1 MRIYLKIDKKALKL
15 LAICVLSI
23 YYCVFFIPNSLSH
36 SWPHHFNENNSVI
49 SGEFSVTTCLV
60 SLPARLSISSH
71 SLNKLSKLTLF
82 KESAIVSSLSM
93 ALFCIIVMQI
103 ERPTLYLAKI
113 SSCYSL
119 APPVA

>member
-1 MRIYLKIDKKALKL
+1 MSVYLKIDNKTLKL
-15 LAICVLSI
+15 LTIFILSI
-23 YYCVFFIPNSLSH
+23 YCCVFFIPNSLSH

-49 SGEFSVTTCLV
+49 SGEFGVTTCLV

-82 KESAIVSSLSM
+82 KEFAIVSSLSM
-93 ALFCIIVMQI
+93 TLFCIIVMQI
-103 ERPTLYLAKI
+103 ERSILYLTKI

-119 APPVA
+119 APPIV